1 MGGMDVSRRLA
12 ATLAAA
18 TVIALGAGYLYW
30 CPEENAR
37 TYRMGFEQSPPRQM
51 VDAQGRPY
59 GPSIDI
65 IREAARRAQIKL
77 EWVHAPAGP
86 DRGLSEGLVDMWPIL
101 NQLPER
107 SRFHFTEPFSELNF
121 WLLSLAGQP
130 GRRSAAAALATA
142 IRHPRRPPP

>member
-1 MGGMDVSRRLA
+1 MGVMASRRLA
-12 ATLAAA
+12 ATLTAA
-18 TVIALGAGYLYW
+18 TAITLGTAYLHW
-30 CPEENAR
+30 HTEETAR

-59 GPSIDI
+59 GPNIDI

-77 EWVHAPAGP
+77 EWVHAPEGP

-107 SRFHFTEPFSELNF
+107 SR
-121 WLLSLAGQP
+121 SLYRAVFGVEFLAAVK
-130 GRRSAAAALATA
+130 GRRA
-142 IRHPRRPPP
+142 